1 MRVFILW
8 NIGLLSLCAPVA
20 ARSDQPKSLPLRDG
34 DRIVLVGD
42 TLIERDQRYG
52 YFETFLTISN
62 TDKNLTIRNLGWS
75 GDTVA
80 GLSRAGFDPPAAG
93 YKQLV
98 AQILASKPTVLI
110 LGYGMAD
117 SFDGEAGRPRFV
129 EGLNRLLDAVAGT
142 NARLVLLSPIAHA
155 NLGSPWPDP
164 APHNLDL
171 ERYTRSIEE
180 VARNRDAL
188 FIDLFKP
195 THERYGAASISD
207 NGIHLNEIGYRFLA
221 AQIVLG
227 LDPHS
232 ARRRPRSS
240 SSPMVGSGAAAV
252 FRWIKSSLRKRESAF
267 RLTRQALPIVGDP
280 MTDRL
285 LPTHLS
291 IKVRALPAGDY
302 ELKVDGHRIE
312 LKPAAEWFKG
322 LPITI
327 GPDFEQ
333 SRELRRLINRKNALF
348 FDRWRPQNIT
358 YLFGF
363 RKHEQGNNAVEI
375 PQFDPLVAEKE
386 QEIARLRKPV
396 PHRYELVRIESE
408 VTR

>member
-142 NARLVLLSPIAHA
+142 KARVVLLSPIAHA
-155 NLGSPWPDP
+155 KLGSPWPDP
-164 APHNLDL
+164 TPHNTTL
-171 ERYTRSIEE
+171 ERYSHSIEE
-180 VARNRDAL
+180 MARNRGAV
-188 FIDLFKP
+188 FIDLFQP
-195 THERYGAASISD
+195 LRDRYSRASISD

-221 AQIVLG
+221 AQIVVG
-227 LDPHS
+227 LDPQS
-232 ARRRPRSS
+232 ARQAPRSS
-240 SSPMVGSGAAAV
+240 SSPWASFAEASAPRWIRSSRCGRESGSG
-252 FRWIKSSLRKRESAF
+252 
-267 RLTRQALPIVGDP
+267 
-280 MTDRL
+280 
-285 LPTHLS
+285 
-291 IKVRALPAGDY
+291 
-302 ELKVDGHRIE
+302 
-312 LKPAAEWFKG
+312 
-322 LPITI
+322 
-327 GPDFEQ
+327 
-333 SRELRRLINRKNALF
+333 
-348 FDRWRPQNIT
+348 
-358 YLFGF
+358 
-363 RKHEQGNNAVEI
+363 
-375 PQFDPLVAEKE
+375 
-386 QEIARLRKPV
+386 
-396 PHRYELVRIESE
+396 
-408 VTR
+408 